1 MRILNIDLK
10 SNAEKFLLNTAG
22 KEKQHKKKVHPLWSY
37 KEIYPNGS
45 FALIEREKKIPNSFK
60 SNKINRIN
68 EDDECQTTE
77 VNGRWEILPLL

>member
-45 FALIEREKKIPNSFK
+45 LALIEREKEN
-60 SNKINRIN
+60 
-68 EDDECQTTE
+68 T
-77 VNGRWEILPLL
+77 